1 MTPEQH
7 DHLDEQLEKRI
18 WTSKDGRETP
28 VAEISNRHLENLIV
42 WLDKRMIELEH
53 EIEWEDSN
61 DVEYQFIG
69 DQDGAHPPC
78 GARRARARL
87 EKWVPVFNAELVRRR
102 AEGITVA
109 DPPDYR
115 KPNPGRD
122 LQEKWRW
129 NGKPLRVR
137 VRVFPTQDGFF
148 IGWYR
153 WFPKNAPGQRWIEW
167 RAYRGVG
174 TLSEVVDCYRDYAAD
189 WRGRGD
195 D

>member
-69 DQDGAHPPC
+69 DQDGAHPPH
-78 GARRARARL
+78 GTRRVQSRLAR
-87 EKWVPVFNAELVRRR
+87 WVPVFNDELARRR
-102 AEGITVA
+102 AEGVTVK

-115 KPNPGRD
+115 RPNPGRD
-122 LQEKWRW
+122 LQAKWRW
-129 NGKPLRVR
+129 NGRPVR
-137 VRVFPTQDGFF
+137 IRIVRNDVSYSIQWERYMPRAATGN
-148 IGWYR
+148 R
-153 WFPKNAPGQRWIEW
+153 WQLW
-167 RAYRGVG
+167 RSFRGVG
-174 TLSEVVDCYRDYAAD
+174 DLWDVIDRYRDCAD
-189 WRGRGD
+189 EWRGLGD
-195 D
+195 A